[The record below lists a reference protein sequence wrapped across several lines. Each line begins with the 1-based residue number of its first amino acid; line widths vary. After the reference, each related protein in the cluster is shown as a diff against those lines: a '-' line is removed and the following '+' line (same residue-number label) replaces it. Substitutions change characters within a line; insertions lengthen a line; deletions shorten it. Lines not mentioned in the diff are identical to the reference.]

1 MARTFTVSR
10 SILVQASPSEV
21 YAQVSRPT
29 QMGRWSPEN
38 LGATVPG
45 PDEPAEKGLVFLGHN
60 KRGAFRWTTRCT
72 VTAAD
77 PGSRFAF
84 RVHAIGLKRP
94 RLSAP
99 IATWEYRFE
108 EVEVA
113 AEAGG
118 EGTVTRVTETWTD
131 DRRSWPD
138 FVANAFDRIATRG
151 QTFAAFQ
158 VGNIDRT
165 LRNLK
170 KEVGGGRRS
179 PPGPQ
184 PSRGDGPPR

>member
-10 SILVQASPSEV
+10 SIVVQAPPSAV
-21 YAQVSRPT
+21 YEQLSRPAR
-29 QMGRWSPEN
+29 MGRWSPEN

-45 PDEPAEKGLVFLGHN
+45 ADEPATVGLVFEGHN

-77 PGSRFAF
+77 PGRRFAF

-94 RLSAP
+94 RLRAP
-99 IATWEYRFE
+99 IATWEYRFA
-108 EVEVA
+108 EVKADARTAGVA
-113 AEAGG
+113 
-118 EGTVTRVTETWTD
+118 TRVTETWTD

-138 FVANAFDRIATRG
+138 VVAGAFDRIATG
-151 QTFAAFQ
+151 GHTFAAFQ
-158 VGNIDRT
+158 VRNIDKT

-170 KEVGGGRRS
+170 RELEAVGS
-179 PPGPQ
+179 H
-184 PSRGDGPPR
+184 

>member
-10 SILVQASPSEV
+10 SILVQAAPSEV
-21 YAQVSRPT
+21 YAQVSRVA

-45 PDEPAEKGLVFLGHN
+45 PDEPAATGLVFVGHN

-77 PGSRFAF
+77 PGRRFAF

-108 EVEVA
+108 EVEPSA
-113 AEAGG
+113 GTGAEGAGA
-118 EGTVTRVTETWTD
+118 VTRVTETWTD

-138 FVANAFDRIATRG
+138 AVANTFDRIATRG
-151 QTFAAFQ
+151 QTFAVFQ
-158 VGNIDRT
+158 TGNIDRT

-170 KEVGGGRRS
+170 RELEAGGVPAGDS
-179 PPGPQ
+179 P
-184 PSRGDGPPR
+184 